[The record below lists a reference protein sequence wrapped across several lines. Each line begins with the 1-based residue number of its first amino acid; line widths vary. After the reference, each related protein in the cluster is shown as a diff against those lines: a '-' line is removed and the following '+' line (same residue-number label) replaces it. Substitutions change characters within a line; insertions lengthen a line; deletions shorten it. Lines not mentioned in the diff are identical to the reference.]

1 MTTEYLSFAEI
12 KHKLKV
18 NRAEKLRLI
27 KKHKVH
33 YLFMAPYALLF
44 FIFTILPVAVA
55 ILLSFTSFNMLEMPT
70 FIGISNYYK
79 MLMNDEIFITAVKN
93 TMTMAV
99 IIGPGG
105 YILSFL
111 FAWLINELSRL
122 MRVVFTIIFYAPSLA
137 GGMLTIWTFFFSGDA
152 TGYVNGTLMKLGIT
166 HEPIVFFQNTAYMI
180 PLIIVVS
187 LWMSLG
193 TTFLSFIAGFQ
204 GVDKQYYEAAAID
217 GIRNRWQ
224 ELWYITLPLLKPQL
238 FFGAVMSITSAFS
251 VGDVVTAL
259 CGTPSTNY
267 AAHTV
272 MNHIL
277 DYGSTRYEMGYA
289 CALATVLFVIML
301 VSNILVQKLIRH
313 VGT

>member
-1 MTTEYLSFAEI
+1 
-12 KHKLKV
+12 
-18 NRAEKLRLI
+18 
-27 KKHKVH
+27 
-33 YLFMAPYALLF
+33 MAPYAILF
-44 FIFTILPVAVA
+44 FVFTVLPVAVA
-55 ILLSFTSFNMLEMPT
+55 ILLSFTSFNMLEAPK
-70 FIGISNYYK
+70 FIGIANYYK
-79 MLMNDEIFITAVKN
+79 MFLNDDIFITSVKN
-93 TMTMAV
+93 TLIMAV
-99 IIGPGG
+99 LIGPGG

-122 MRVVFTIIFYAPSLA
+122 MRVIFTIIFYAPSLA

-152 TGYVNGTLMKLGIT
+152 TGYVNGTLMKLGIVNG
-166 HEPIVFFQNTAYMI
+166 PIIFFQDEAYMI
-180 PLIIVVS
+180 PLIIFVS

-238 FFGAVMSITSAFS
+238 FFGAVMSITSAFG
-251 VGDVVTAL
+251 VGAVVTAL
-259 CGTPSTNY
+259 CGSPSTNY

-272 MNHIL
+272 MNHIT

-289 CALATVLFVIML
+289 CALATVLFVIMID
-301 VSNILVQKLIRH
+301 SNKLVQKLISH

>member
-1 MTTEYLSFAEI
+1 
-12 KHKLKV
+12 
-18 NRAEKLRLI
+18 
-27 KKHKVH
+27 
-33 YLFMAPYALLF
+33 MAPYAILF
-44 FIFTILPVAVA
+44 FVFTVLPVAVA
-55 ILLSFTSFNMLEMPT
+55 ILLSFTSFNMLEAPK
-70 FIGISNYYK
+70 FIGIANYYK
-79 MLMNDEIFITAVKN
+79 MFLNDDIFITAVKN
-93 TMTMAV
+93 TLIMAV
-99 IIGPGG
+99 LIGPGG

-122 MRVVFTIIFYAPSLA
+122 MRVIFTIIFYAPSLA

-152 TGYVNGTLMKLGIT
+152 TGYANGTLMKLGIIN
-166 HEPIVFFQNTAYMI
+166 EPIIFFQDEAYMI
-180 PLIIVVS
+180 PLIIFVS

-238 FFGAVMSITSAFS
+238 FFGAVMSITSAFG
-251 VGDVVTAL
+251 VGAVVAML

-272 MNHIL
+272 MNHIT

-289 CALATVLFVIML
+289 CALATVLFVIMI
-301 VSNILVQKLIRH
+301 VSNKLVQKLISH

>member
-1 MTTEYLSFAEI
+1 
-12 KHKLKV
+12 
-18 NRAEKLRLI
+18 
-27 KKHKVH
+27 
-33 YLFMAPYALLF
+33 MAPYAILF
-44 FIFTILPVAVA
+44 FVFTVLPVAVA
-55 ILLSFTSFNMLEMPT
+55 ILLSFTSFNMLEAPK
-70 FIGISNYYK
+70 FIGIANYYK
-79 MLMNDEIFITAVKN
+79 MFLNDDIFITSVKN
-93 TMTMAV
+93 TLIMAV
-99 IIGPGG
+99 LIGPGG

-122 MRVVFTIIFYAPSLA
+122 MRVIFTIIFYAPSLA

-152 TGYVNGTLMKLGIT
+152 TGYVNGTLMKLGRVN
-166 HEPIVFFQNTAYMI
+166 EPIIFFQDEAYMI
-180 PLIIVVS
+180 PLIIFVS

-238 FFGAVMSITSAFS
+238 FFGAVMSITSAFG
-251 VGDVVTAL
+251 VGAVVTAL
-259 CGTPSTNY
+259 CGSPSTNY

-272 MNHIL
+272 MNHIT

-289 CALATVLFVIML
+289 CALATVLFVIMI
-301 VSNILVQKLIRH
+301 VSNKLVQKLISH

>member
-1 MTTEYLSFAEI
+1 
-12 KHKLKV
+12 
-18 NRAEKLRLI
+18 
-27 KKHKVH
+27 
-33 YLFMAPYALLF
+33 MAPYAILF
-44 FIFTILPVAVA
+44 FVFTVLPVAVA
-55 ILLSFTSFNMLEMPT
+55 ILLSFTSFNMLEAPK
-70 FIGISNYYK
+70 FIGIANYYK
-79 MLMNDEIFITAVKN
+79 MFLNDDIFITSVKN
-93 TMTMAV
+93 TLIMAV
-99 IIGPGG
+99 LIGPGG

-122 MRVVFTIIFYAPSLA
+122 MRVIFTIIFYAPSLA

-152 TGYVNGTLMKLGIT
+152 TGYVNGTLMKLGIVNG
-166 HEPIVFFQNTAYMI
+166 PIIFFQDEAYMI
-180 PLIIVVS
+180 PLIIFVS

-238 FFGAVMSITSAFS
+238 FFGAVMSITSAFG
-251 VGDVVTAL
+251 VGAVVTAL
-259 CGTPSTNY
+259 CGSPSTNY

-272 MNHIL
+272 MNHIT

-289 CALATVLFVIML
+289 CALATVLFVIIPL
-301 VSNILVQKLIRH
+301 QDLTTRL
-313 VGT
+313 

>member
-1 MTTEYLSFAEI
+1 MTAEYLSFSEI
-12 KHKLKV
+12 RTKFKENQK
-18 NRAEKLRLI
+18 EKRRLI
-27 KKHKVH
+27 KKHAIH
-33 YLFMAPYALLF
+33 YAFMAPYAILF
-44 FIFTILPVAVA
+44 FVFTVLPVAVA
-55 ILLSFTSFNMLEMPT
+55 ILLSFTSFNMLEAPK
-70 FIGISNYYK
+70 FIGIANYYK
-79 MLMNDEIFITAVKN
+79 MFLNDDIFITSVKN
-93 TMTMAV
+93 TLIMAV
-99 IIGPGG
+99 LIGPGG

-122 MRVVFTIIFYAPSLA
+122 MRVIFTIIFYAPSLA

-152 TGYVNGTLMKLGIT
+152 TGYVNGTLMKLGIVNG
-166 HEPIVFFQNTAYMI
+166 PIIFFQDEAYMI
-180 PLIIVVS
+180 PLIIFVS

-238 FFGAVMSITSAFS
+238 FFGAVMSITSAFG
-251 VGDVVTAL
+251 VGAVVTAL
-259 CGTPSTNY
+259 CGSPSTNY

-272 MNHIL
+272 MNHIT

-289 CALATVLFVIML
+289 CALATVLFVIMI
-301 VSNILVQKLIRH
+301 VSNKLVQKLISH

>member
-1 MTTEYLSFAEI
+1 
-12 KHKLKV
+12 
-18 NRAEKLRLI
+18 
-27 KKHKVH
+27 
-33 YLFMAPYALLF
+33 MAPYAILF
-44 FIFTILPVAVA
+44 FVFTVLPVAVA
-55 ILLSFTSFNMLEMPT
+55 ILLSFTSFNMLEAPK
-70 FIGISNYYK
+70 FIGIANYYK
-79 MLMNDEIFITAVKN
+79 MFLNDDIFITSVKN
-93 TMTMAV
+93 TLIMAV
-99 IIGPGG
+99 LIGPGG

-122 MRVVFTIIFYAPSLA
+122 MRVIFTIIFYAPSLA

-152 TGYVNGTLMKLGIT
+152 TGYVNGTLMKLGIVN
-166 HEPIVFFQNTAYMI
+166 EPIIFFQDEAYMI
-180 PLIIVVS
+180 PLIIFVS

-238 FFGAVMSITSAFS
+238 FFGAVMSITSAFG
-251 VGDVVTAL
+251 VGAVVTAL
-259 CGTPSTNY
+259 CGSPSTNY

-272 MNHIL
+272 MNHIT

-289 CALATVLFVIML
+289 CALATVLFVIMI
-301 VSNILVQKLIRH
+301 VSNKLVQKLISH

>member
-1 MTTEYLSFAEI
+1 
-12 KHKLKV
+12 
-18 NRAEKLRLI
+18 
-27 KKHKVH
+27 
-33 YLFMAPYALLF
+33 MAPYAILF
-44 FIFTILPVAVA
+44 FVFTVLPVAVA
-55 ILLSFTSFNMLEMPT
+55 ILLSFTSFNMLEAPK
-70 FIGISNYYK
+70 FIGIANYYK
-79 MLMNDEIFITAVKN
+79 MFLNDDIFITSVKN
-93 TMTMAV
+93 TLIMAV
-99 IIGPGG
+99 LIGPGG

-122 MRVVFTIIFYAPSLA
+122 MRVIFTIIFYAPSLA

-152 TGYVNGTLMKLGIT
+152 TGYVNGTLMKLGIVNG
-166 HEPIVFFQNTAYMI
+166 PIIFFQDEAYMI
-180 PLIIVVS
+180 PLIIFVS

-238 FFGAVMSITSAFS
+238 FFGAVMSITSAFG
-251 VGDVVTAL
+251 VGAVVTAL
-259 CGTPSTNY
+259 CGSPSTNY

-272 MNHIL
+272 MNHIT

-289 CALATVLFVIML
+289 CALATVLFVIMI
-301 VSNILVQKLIRH
+301 VSNKLVQKLISH

>member
-1 MTTEYLSFAEI
+1 
-12 KHKLKV
+12 
-18 NRAEKLRLI
+18 
-27 KKHKVH
+27 
-33 YLFMAPYALLF
+33 MAPYAILF
-44 FIFTILPVAVA
+44 FVFTVLPVAVA
-55 ILLSFTSFNMLEMPT
+55 ILLSFTSFNMLEAPK
-70 FIGISNYYK
+70 FIGIANYYK
-79 MLMNDEIFITAVKN
+79 MFLNDDIFITSVKN
-93 TMTMAV
+93 TLIMAV
-99 IIGPGG
+99 LIGPGG

-122 MRVVFTIIFYAPSLA
+122 MRVIFTIIFYAPSLA

-152 TGYVNGTLMKLGIT
+152 TGYVNGTLMKLGIVN
-166 HEPIVFFQNTAYMI
+166 EPIIFFQDEAYMI
-180 PLIIVVS
+180 PLIIFVS

-238 FFGAVMSITSAFS
+238 FFGAVMSITSAFG
-251 VGDVVTAL
+251 VGAVVTAL

-272 MNHIL
+272 MNHIT

-289 CALATVLFVIML
+289 CALATVLFVIMI
-301 VSNILVQKLIRH
+301 VSNKLVQKLISH

>member
-1 MTTEYLSFAEI
+1 
-12 KHKLKV
+12 
-18 NRAEKLRLI
+18 
-27 KKHKVH
+27 
-33 YLFMAPYALLF
+33 MAPYAILF
-44 FIFTILPVAVA
+44 FVFTVLPVAVA
-55 ILLSFTSFNMLEMPT
+55 ILLSFTSFNMLEAPK
-70 FIGISNYYK
+70 FIGIANYYK
-79 MLMNDEIFITAVKN
+79 MFLNDDIFITSVKN
-93 TMTMAV
+93 TLIMAV
-99 IIGPGG
+99 LIGPGG

-111 FAWLINELSRL
+111 FAWLINALSRL
-122 MRVVFTIIFYAPSLA
+122 MRVIFTIIFYAPSLA

-152 TGYVNGTLMKLGIT
+152 TGYVNGTLMKLGIVN
-166 HEPIVFFQNTAYMI
+166 EPIIFFQDEAYMI
-180 PLIIVVS
+180 PLIIFVS

-238 FFGAVMSITSAFS
+238 FFGAVMSITSAFG
-251 VGDVVTAL
+251 VGAVVTAL
-259 CGTPSTNY
+259 CGSPSTNY

-272 MNHIL
+272 MNHIT

-289 CALATVLFVIML
+289 CALATVLFVIMI
-301 VSNILVQKLIRH
+301 VSNKLVQKLISH

>member
-1 MTTEYLSFAEI
+1 
-12 KHKLKV
+12 
-18 NRAEKLRLI
+18 
-27 KKHKVH
+27 
-33 YLFMAPYALLF
+33 MAPYAILF
-44 FIFTILPVAVA
+44 FVFTVLPVAVA
-55 ILLSFTSFNMLEMPT
+55 ILLSFTSFNMLEAPK
-70 FIGISNYYK
+70 FIGIANYYK
-79 MLMNDEIFITAVKN
+79 MFLNDDIFITSVKN
-93 TMTMAV
+93 TLIMAV
-99 IIGPGG
+99 LIGPGG

-122 MRVVFTIIFYAPSLA
+122 MRVIFTIIFYAPSLA

-152 TGYVNGTLMKLGIT
+152 TGYVNGTLMKLGIVNG
-166 HEPIVFFQNTAYMI
+166 PIIFFQDEAYMI
-180 PLIIVVS
+180 PLIIFVS

-204 GVDKQYYEAAAID
+204 GVDMQYYEAAAID

-238 FFGAVMSITSAFS
+238 FFGAVMSITSAFG
-251 VGDVVTAL
+251 VGAVVTAL
-259 CGTPSTNY
+259 CGSPSTNY

-272 MNHIL
+272 MNHIT

-289 CALATVLFVIML
+289 CALATVLFVIMI
-301 VSNILVQKLIRH
+301 VSNKLVQKLISH